1 MRTQK
6 TQFDDDDRVIANM
19 NVEGAPWYDKQVR
32 ESQRRESEAER
43 KAKVKLYG
51 ERMTDSEARRYTF
64 YAVLAGLTIALAFAA
79 VYALIIL
86 FMTEVWLK

>member
-19 NVEGAPWYDKQVR
+19 NVEGAPWYDRSVK
-32 ESQRRESEAER
+32 EAQRRESEAER

-51 ERMTDSEARRYTF
+51 ERMSSSDARRYTF

-79 VYALIIL
+79 VYAIVIL
-86 FMTEVWLK
+86 LMTEVWLK

>member
-19 NVEGAPWYDKQVR
+19 NVEGTPWYDRSVR
-32 ESQRRESEAER
+32 DAQRRESEVER

-51 ERMTDSEARRYTF
+51 ERMSSSDARRYTF

-79 VYALIIL
+79 VYALVIL
-86 FMTEVWLK
+86 FMTEVWFV

>member
-19 NVEGAPWYDKQVR
+19 NVEGTPWYDKQVR
-32 ESQRRESEAER
+32 ESQRRESETER

-51 ERMTDSEARRYTF
+51 ERMSSSDARRYTF
-64 YAVLAGLTIALAFAA
+64 YALLAGLTIALAFAG
-79 VYALIIL
+79 VYAMVIL
-86 FMTEVWLK
+86 FMTEVWLR

>member
-19 NVEGAPWYDKQVR
+19 NVEGAPWYDRDVR
-32 ESQRRESEAER
+32 QTRKRESETER

-51 ERMTDSEARRYTF
+51 ERMSGSEARRYTF
-64 YAVLAGLTIALAFAA
+64 YALLAGLTIALAFAA
-79 VYALIIL
+79 VYALVIL
-86 FMTEVWLK
+86 FMTQVWLK

>member
-64 YAVLAGLTIALAFAA
+64 YAVLAGLTIALAIAA